1 MDGKTHIL
9 LISLSF
15 NILIKIA
22 VFLLCIAVYVNSY
35 NLTTALWDFWG
46 GFVCSSVYML

>member
-1 MDGKTHIL
+1 MAGHVL

-15 NILIKIA
+15 SILIKIA
-22 VFLLCIAVYVNSY
+22 VLLLCIAVYVNSY
-35 NLTTALWDFWG
+35 HLTTVLWEFWS